1 MVEEWVDQALKI
13 KGRVKIGEKA
23 HAKTSQ
29 RLKSTLTQLT
39 EAKKSWKNAEV
50 ALSSFEKQA
59 TESLEAQKKAE
70 NKLAL
75 IVVAH
80 KQTQK

>member
-1 MVEEWVDQALKI
+1 MDQALDQAFKVE
-13 KGRVKIGEKA
+13 GRAKIGEKA

-29 RLKSTLTQLT
+29 KLKGTLTQLT

-75 IVVAH
+75 IVVAL